1 MILYRFMIV
10 YTHMI
15 YLFTHKDIFVGFLDF
30 VVFFNIYF
38 QFLNISALSHCVFIS
53 MQFLHYLL

>member
-30 VVFFNIYF
+30 VVFFFKHLFSVLKYQCSQSLCIY
-38 QFLNISALSHCVFIS
+38 
-53 MQFLHYLL
+53 